1 MEEGVAQTSLIDHEE
16 GVCEADSAEIVGIRV
31 DPVRFVK
38 EREEVAVP
46 LCRER
51 RKFPDGGVWRV
62 EVPNAGEKVVEDG
75 DEWSTA
81 VLEKARSDT
90 GLTGGFIFVGVV

>member
-1 MEEGVAQTSLIDHEE
+1 MWLARTLRGCEETGLERVMEEGVAQTSLIDHEE
-16 GVCEADSAEIVGIRV
+16 GVYEADSAEIVGIRV

-51 RKFPDGGVWRV
+51 REFPDGCVW
-62 EVPNAGEKVVEDG
+62 
-75 DEWSTA
+75 
-81 VLEKARSDT
+81 
-90 GLTGGFIFVGVV
+90 